1 MKYEKMYIR
10 SLNAADLD
18 SILELQENTL
28 LGLKDPSVLR
38 KNSPEILLQA
48 LSERNIAL
56 GVFIDDKLIAI
67 GIAVDPVPPET
78 DLRVNL
84 QKFSVDKAM
93 DLKLCIVREGYR
105 GNGLQAAFICVLEK
119 LAYIRGT
126 THFCT
131 SVSPN
136 NSYSIRNVLLTGYEY
151 DHQESLYGGL
161 LRNVYVKE
169 LKVNDYNNQVDMFV
183 QKFEGTVC
191 SPFEPDFDE
200 YIHGESS
207 ICSTGDIAEY
217 LCENTGKLHY
227 GLIIKYDNTLVLLQK
242 PDGLWELSDFA
253 SKVYDYELKRVLIN
267 VKLSLPSGGN
277 ICQT

>member
-28 LGLKDPSVLR
+28 LGLKDSSVLR
-38 KNSPEILLQA
+38 RNSPEILLQA
-48 LSERNIAL
+48 VSERNIAL
-56 GVFIDDKLIAI
+56 GVFIDKKLIAI

-93 DLKLCIVREGYR
+93 DLKLCIVREGVR
-105 GNGLQAAFICVLEK
+105 GNGLQAAFINILEK
-119 LAYIRGT
+119 LAYIRAI

-169 LKVNDYNNQVDMFV
+169 LKVNDYNNQVYMFV
-183 QKFEGTVC
+183 QKYVGTSC
-191 SPFEPDFDE
+191 SPFEPDLDE
-200 YIHGESS
+200 YIQGDSS

-217 LCENTGKLHY
+217 LCEKTGRLHY
-227 GLIIKYDNTLVLLQK
+227 GLITKNDITRVLLQK
-242 PDGLWELSDFA
+242 TDGLWELSDFA

-267 VKLSLPSGGN
+267 VKQSLPCGGN

>member
-84 QKFSVDKAM
+84 QKFTVDKAM
-93 DLKLCIVREGYR
+93 DLKICIVSNTRKR
-105 GNGLQAAFICVLEK
+105 KFRFLSKMRL
-119 LAYIRGT
+119 
-126 THFCT
+126 
-131 SVSPN
+131 N
-136 NSYSIRNVLLTGYEY
+136 NKTCIF
-151 DHQESLYGGL
+151 Q
-161 LRNVYVKE
+161 
-169 LKVNDYNNQVDMFV
+169 
-183 QKFEGTVC
+183 
-191 SPFEPDFDE
+191 P
-200 YIHGESS
+200 
-207 ICSTGDIAEY
+207 
-217 LCENTGKLHY
+217 
-227 GLIIKYDNTLVLLQK
+227 
-242 PDGLWELSDFA
+242 
-253 SKVYDYELKRVLIN
+253 LKRIL
-267 VKLSLPSGGN
+267 
-277 ICQT
+277 